1 MIRMRIFVLG
11 SALEEHVNKL
21 LLTILCFACFTA
33 TNAIATVFV
42 NEGWEDTPGNCWPCK
57 TSDCTQTYNGWDAFS
72 PAEQG
77 GTGAETTSGI
87 STAQKNSGTNSL
99 LMAKQTT
106 STDGCNIQFDFAEP
120 QPTTIYVRFYIY
132 FTTDWASFGP
142 EPGTVHW
149 IFTNSYQSST
159 GFRLN
164 LQTDDFWELCASNGM
179 CMLPQGDGGNNEWY
193 YTAKVNPDWE
203 PGLNFKDRLNEW
215 ICLEYKMQISGSNVI
230 VTEWIDGVLTR
241 GPSTGPGQSGNDFQW
256 IAFLDY
262 ENAGSSN
269 QLRYYID
276 DLVIADEYIGPIAGT
291 TPTATGCTISGAS
304 MQ

>member
-1 MIRMRIFVLG
+1 MRMRILVLG

-21 LLTILCFACFTA
+21 LLIILCFACFTA

-164 LQTDDFWELCASNGM
+164 LQTDDFWDLCASNGM
-179 CMLPQGDGGNNEWY
+179 CVLPQGDGGNNEWY

-291 TPTATGCTISGAS
+291 TPTATGCTLSGAS